1 MLAQLD
7 PRLAHL
13 GAMLA
18 ELGPASAHDAD
29 EALGAARI
37 SSMIWAYVTQC
48 RPIWSHKPGKMEEAE
63 NTVKHTILQGSAAEG
78 GLPSLLRRGEIAYGK
93 DTAFGPLGPLAGL

>member
-63 NTVKHTILQGSAAEG
+63 NTVKNTILQGSAAEG